1 MKKNKLWAC
10 LEKIRFGTPDM
21 NKRQMTQRMP
31 REDTWKLRRAKKIE
45 NNISNY
51 IQDGEFRT
59 TRYLGAINAQWKIFK
74 IIITIVL
81 VQKYRTRSIF
91 FSNLV
96 QSENTCF

>member
-1 MKKNKLWAC
+1 MYAC
-10 LEKIRFGTPDM
+10 LEKNRFGAPEM

-59 TRYLGAINAQWKIFK
+59 TRYLGAINAQWIFYQ

-81 VQKYRTRSIF
+81 VQKYRTRS
-91 FSNLV
+91 
-96 QSENTCF
+96 ENTFWD